1 MIVRQIA
8 VALGALTL
16 IGGIVL
22 FADAQ
27 TGMTVPVGPQNVQSV
42 PGSSAGLAPFMRS
55 GDPFFFAAA
64 TSPAQ
69 YDVQQPANTTSYRLV
84 NPCGVDIRI
93 KSVVSMT
100 STVGPMTG
108 TRFLARTAETM
119 ASTANP
125 LGSESIDRIIYVWA
139 VADPGSAGCTI
150 ELTYGNGG

>member
-1 MIVRQIA
+1 MLLRQIT
-8 VALGALTL
+8 VAIGALSL

-22 FADAQ
+22 LADAQ
-27 TGMTVPVGPQNVQSV
+27 TGMTIAVGPQNIQSV

-55 GDPFFFAAA
+55 GDPFFFDAG
-64 TSPAQ
+64 TTPAQ
-69 YDVQQPANTTSYRLV
+69 TTVNQPPNTTSYRLV

-93 KSVVSMT
+93 KSVASMT

-125 LGSESIDRIIYVWA
+125 LGATAIDRIISVWA
-139 VADPGSAGCTI
+139 VSDPGAAGCTI

>member
-1 MIVRQIA
+1 MIIRQTA

-16 IGGIVL
+16 IGGVVL

-42 PGSSAGLAPFMRS
+42 PGTSAGLAPFMRS
-55 GDPFFFAAA
+55 GDPFFF
-64 TSPAQ
+64 PAGTNPQQ

-93 KSVVSMT
+93 KSVASMT

-119 ASTANP
+119 ASTLNP
-125 LGSESIDRIIYVWA
+125 LGASSVDRIISVWA
-139 VADPGSAGCTI
+139 VSDPGSAGCTV